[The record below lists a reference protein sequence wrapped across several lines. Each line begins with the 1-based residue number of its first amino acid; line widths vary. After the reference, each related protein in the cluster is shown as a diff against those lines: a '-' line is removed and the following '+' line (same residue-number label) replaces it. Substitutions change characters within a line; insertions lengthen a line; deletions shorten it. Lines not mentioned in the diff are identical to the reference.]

1 MNPLP
6 AGEHRLYHSMAF
18 LADDGSV
25 ISLSS
30 NPKGQARSDT
40 VLRFEPP
47 YLFKGPRPTL
57 SGVPGKITYGQTYPI
72 NVSSDVTRVDDD
84 ERRPRQRMASMRISA
99 RFRCSTPTARSPS
112 MPRQASRR
120 AVTTGSSR
128 STPRAPSP
136 SRSGPN

>member
-1 MNPLP
+1 
-6 AGEHRLYHSMAF
+6 MAF

-57 SGVPGKITYGQTYPI
+57 GGVPGKISYGKTY
-72 NVSSDVTRVDDD
+72 SDQCEQRCHQSDHD
-84 ERRPRQRMASMRISA
+84 EPRLADA
-99 RFRCSTPTARSPS
+99 
-112 MPRQASRR
+112 
-120 AVTTGSSR
+120 
-128 STPRAPSP
+128 
-136 SRSGPN
+136 